1 MSGIARRT
9 PVGAHYGLRD
19 WLAQRVTA
27 LVLLVFLL
35 VLATSLLM
43 AGRHDYQGWASI
55 FAPQP
60 MKLVTALAFAALC
73 YHAWI
78 GVRDVWMDY
87 VRHTG
92 LRLALFTCTVL
103 WLLYCLAWSV
113 QILWSV

>member
-1 MSGIARRT
+1 MSAPARRA
-9 PVGAHYGLRD
+9 PVGAHYGLRE

-27 LVLLVFLL
+27 LILLAFLL
-35 VLATSLLM
+35 VVIVALLL
-43 AGRHDYQGWASI
+43 AGRHDYAGWASI
-55 FAPQP
+55 FAPLP
-60 MKLVTALAFAALC
+60 MKLITLLAFAALC

-87 VRHTG
+87 IHHTG
-92 LRLALFTCTVL
+92 LRLALLTATIL

>member
-1 MSGIARRT
+1 MSGGPRRA

-19 WLAQRVTA
+19 WIAQRVTA

-35 VLATSLLM
+35 GVAISLLV
-43 AGRHDYQGWASI
+43 ATRHDYQGWAQI

-60 MKLVTALAFAALC
+60 MKLLAELAFAALC

-92 LRLALFTCTVL
+92 LRLALFTGTIL

>member
-1 MSGIARRT
+1 MSARLRRA
-9 PVGAHYGLRD
+9 PAGAHYGLRE

-27 LVLLVFLL
+27 MILLVFLL
-35 VLATSLLM
+35 VVAVALLVE
-43 AGRHDYQGWASI
+43 GRHDYQGWSAI

-60 MKLVTALAFAALC
+60 MKLITLLAFAALC

-87 VRHTG
+87 IHHTG
-92 LRLALFTCTVL
+92 LRLALLTGTIL
-103 WLLYCLAWSV
+103 WLLYCLAWSA

>member
-1 MSGIARRT
+1 VSARLRRA
-9 PVGAHYGLRD
+9 PVGAHYGLRE

-27 LVLLVFLL
+27 LVLLAFLL
-35 VLATSLLM
+35 LVAGALALG
-43 AGRHDYQGWASI
+43 GRHDYQGWAAI

-60 MKLVTALAFAALC
+60 MKLLTELAFAALC

-87 VRHTG
+87 IHHTG
-92 LRLALFTCTVL
+92 LRLALLTATIL

>member
-1 MSGIARRT
+1 MSQSPRRA
-9 PVGAHYGLRD
+9 PVGAHYGLRE

-27 LVLLVFLL
+27 VLLLAFILFLAGA
-35 VLATSLLM
+35 LALE
-43 AGRHDYQGWASI
+43 GRHDYQGWAAI

-60 MKLVTALAFAALC
+60 VKLVTELAFAALC

-87 VRHTG
+87 IHHTG
-92 LRLALFTCTVL
+92 LRLALLTMTIL
-103 WLLYCLAWSV
+103 WLLYCLAWSA